1 MISGMNRRTRLRA
14 GLLHGACIAALM
26 GFGASGALA
35 QTAAVPPTN
44 ASDSTPLEEVIVTA
58 ERRSESVQQ
67 ASQSITAISGAQL
80 QEQGLTNV
88 QDALAQVAGVSLGQD
103 GAGLSE
109 VFLRGMAAQGGV
121 AATTGFYLNDTSL
134 PAPANSTYGHEELDP
149 NLYDVKDVEVLRG
162 PQGTLYGASS
172 MGGTIRIN
180 TNQPDLN
187 KFGASVQLIGSGT
200 EGGGPNG
207 TFNAMVNIPL
217 VQDKLALRIVG
228 SDAYTS
234 GWIDRIDLG
243 PTNFPVE
250 SPPNGGF
257 FGTRGNVLGITP
269 VSVDKDSN
277 SQTIQGGR
285 ATLLW
290 APTDNFSVAPLVLYQ
305 KLYSAGAGLVDIPPG
320 SNYEAHYQPFN
331 VAEPYSDTVSLV
343 SLPIKYTVDNINLES
358 TTSHTVRNS
367 SAIQD
372 ASEDSA
378 LYGNAGY
385 YFTPP
390 ATPMTYAQ
398 LGPAYAYETNHTAD
412 FTEEL
417 RASSTGDSPF
427 QWLFGFYYENY
438 NSNTTIAASPIS
450 TALSTYLGSAPN
462 IPWYYIYDP
471 IKITQY
477 AGFGEASYKLGD
489 FKATVGLRYFDYSE
503 PAVTD
508 LTLFAGQGATAQPTA
523 GPLQA
528 SKASGINPRVNL
540 AYAPD
545 PDLTLYV
552 QAAKGFR
559 PGVGLP
565 PAPPACNGFGVPTQT
580 LPDTVWS
587 YEGGEKAML
596 MDGRLTLNGDVYY
609 EKWTGIQ
616 ETIDSCNGGYSY
628 SGNAGVAG
636 IYGSELEVALHVTP
650 EIVFLTSVGFADAK
664 FTSVT
669 ASSGFVVGQELPL
682 VSRLTHTTSIVYTH
696 HLNDDY
702 NLVLR
707 ATDIYKSS
715 QYFVGYETPETNF
728 INLRVGLASKNKM
741 SLWMF
746 ANNVVNSTT
755 PLGISNVQFGEM
767 GYGPNPPVA
776 ESYRDISP
784 QPRTIGLEL
793 DYAFGAR

>member
-1 MISGMNRRTRLRA
+1 MRIGKSYRRNRYMAATSLTALTIAMASLAA
-14 GLLHGACIAALM
+14 GEAY
-26 GFGASGALA
+26 A
-35 QTAAVPPTN
+35 QSAPSTATSANTVG
-44 ASDSTPLEEVIVTA
+44 EVVVTA
-58 ERRSESVQQ
+58 ERREETVQK
-67 ASQSITAISGAQL
+67 APQSITAISGAQL
-80 QEQGLTNV
+80 QAQGLTTV
-88 QDALAQVAGVSLGQD
+88 QDALAQVAGISLGQD

-172 MGGTIRIN
+172 MGGTIRVN
-180 TNQPDLN
+180 TNQPNLSG
-187 KFGASVQLIGSGT
+187 FGASVQAIGSGT
-200 EGGGPNG
+200 QGGGPNG
-207 TFNAMVNIPL
+207 TVSAMVNIPL

-250 SPPNGGF
+250 SPANGGF
-257 FGTRGNVLGITP
+257 YGTRGNVLGITP
-269 VSVDKDSN
+269 VSEDKGSN
-277 SQTIQGGR
+277 WTRIEGGR

-290 APTDNFSVAPLVLYQ
+290 EPTDNFSVAPLVLFQ
-305 KLYSAGAGLVDIPPG
+305 SLSSGGASLVDSPPG

-331 VAEPYSDTVSLV
+331 VAEPYSDTVLLG
-343 SLPIKYTVDNINLES
+343 SLPIKYTVDNIKFES
-358 TTSHTVRNS
+358 TTSYTLRNS
-367 SAIQD
+367 RAIQD

-390 ATPMTYAQ
+390 VTPLTYAQ
-398 LGPAYAYETNHTAD
+398 LGPAHAYETNNTSD
-412 FTEEL
+412 ITEEL
-417 RASSTGDSPF
+417 RASSTGDGPF
-427 QWLFGFYYENY
+427 QWLAGFYYENY
-438 NSNTTIAASPIS
+438 NSTTTIGASPIS
-450 TALSTYLGSAPN
+450 TALSNYLGSAPS

-471 IKITQY
+471 AKITQY
-477 AGFGEASYKLGD
+477 AAFGEASYKLGD

-503 PAVTD
+503 PAVND
-508 LTLFAGQGATAQPTA
+508 LTLFAGQGATAQPSVGA
-523 GPLQA
+523 LQS
-528 SKASGINPRVNL
+528 SKASGINPRFNL
-540 AYAPD
+540 SYTPD

-565 PAPPACNGFGVPTQT
+565 PAPPACSGFSVPTQT
-580 LPDTVWS
+580 QPDSVWS
-587 YEGGEKAML
+587 YEGGEKATL
-596 MDGRLTLNGDVYY
+596 MDGRLTVNGDVYY

-650 EIVFLTSVGFADAK
+650 EIVVSNSLGFADAR

-669 ASSGFVVGQELPL
+669 ASSGFVVGQQLPL
-682 VSRLTHTTSIVYTH
+682 VSRWTNTINLVYTH

-702 NLVLR
+702 NFVFR

-728 INLRVGLASKNKM
+728 FNLRVGLASKNKV
-741 SLWMF
+741 SVWMF
-746 ANNVVNSTT
+746 ADNVTNATT
-755 PLGISNVQFGEM
+755 PLGISNIQFGEM

-776 ESYRDISP
+776 ESYRYVSP
-784 QPRTIGLEL
+784 QPRTIGVEL